1 MIYKNIYF
9 EANFNFRNLYLDST
23 QNNFT
28 MCYDKDLV
36 NELLH
41 PDVYMFENYMRG
53 INELE
58 GVAKDT
64 VKDSNNIEARITS
77 LFIYYQITEEILAFV
92 VRYCDLIIRG
102 SIYPLKFTNKIDCRA
117 GFSESLRMIENTI
130 EFECKS
136 ELLAAAQHLGK
147 LRNELGHKIA
157 SDYSTPE
164 FNCEDEIEKVKE
176 LFSIITECQTKAQI
190 WFVDEIKRI
199 RTRKSIHI
207 LIKKYS

>member
-1 MIYKNIYF
+1 MFYEKELI
-9 EANFNFRNLYLDST
+9 E
-23 QNNFT
+23 
-28 MCYDKDLV
+28 
-36 NELLH
+36 ELLH

-53 INELE
+53 ISELE
-58 GVAKDT
+58 KVASDT
-64 VKDSNNIEARITS
+64 LNKSNSIEARITS

-102 SIYPLKFTNKIDCRA
+102 SLYPIRFSKKMETRV
-117 GFSESLRMIENTI
+117 GFSESLKLIENSI

-136 ELLAAAQHLGK
+136 ELVNAARHLGD
-147 LRNELGHKIA
+147 LRNDLGHKIV
-157 SDYSTPE
+157 SDYSTPQ
-164 FNCEDEIEKVKE
+164 FDCEDEIEKVQE
-176 LFSIITECQTKAQI
+176 LFAIMSECQLKAQA